1 MAAQVKIT
9 FLKTGE
15 LEVEVLGAQGSSCQ
29 GLTKPLEALG
39 ATTTQFKPEF
49 YTNQSI
55 ALSSHV
61 NLGG

>member
-15 LEVEVLGAQGSSCQ
+15 LKVEVLGIQGSSCQ

-39 ATTTQFKPEF
+39 VATTQFKPEF
-49 YTNQSI
+49 YSAESI

-61 NLGG
+61 NIGG

>member
-15 LEVEVLGAQGSSCQ
+15 LKVEVLGAQGSSCQ

-39 ATTTQFKPEF
+39 ASTTEFKPEF
-49 YTNQSI
+49 YSTQSV
-55 ALSSHV
+55 ALSNHV
-61 NLGG
+61 NIGG